1 MSNRTSTTKKEFI
14 PVPAGN
20 YTVRVE
26 KLDLA
31 EGKTDKGEYTMAKV
45 QLSIIGDNEYKG
57 YRVMENYI
65 LNHTGS
71 EKAVEIGR
79 QKIESMLQN
88 TGSPALGALNGEYG
102 LLAGILRDKELAVE
116 VYIKEQNNGYPP
128 RNQVKKFARSF

>member
-1 MSNRTSTTKKEFI
+1 MSNTNGNTKKEFT

-26 KLDLA
+26 KLDLTD
-31 EGKTDKGEYTMAKV
+31 GKTEKGEYTMAKV
-45 QLSIIGDNEYKG
+45 ELSIVGDNDYKG
-57 YRVMENYI
+57 YRVWENYI

-79 QKIESMLQN
+79 KKVESMLQN
-88 TGSPALGALNGEYG
+88 TGSPALSALNGEFG
-102 LLAGILRDKELAVE
+102 LLPGILRDKELTAE
-116 VYIKEQNNGYPP
+116 VYIREQNNGYAP